1 MPFIGHSM
9 TLCQAEKEGHQGKS
23 LLLLAAS
30 FQIHPTRERVRFKRL
45 TPDLRFTPD
54 LNGLLLI

>member
-1 MPFIGHSM
+1 M